1 MDHSLAF
8 RAGAL
13 PTSDARASLEAVR
26 KSVLAASLTLR
37 CAEIGKVD
45 QRLAALVADECDES
59 LRVLGQ
65 LLGPRRDGAPPT

>member
-1 MDHSLAF
+1 MDRNQVY

-13 PTSDARASLEAVR
+13 PTPGAWALMEEVR
-26 KSVLAASLTLR
+26 KSLLAASLTLR
-37 CAEIGKVD
+37 CAEVGKVD

-65 LLGPRRDGAPPT
+65 LLGSKKASVP